1 MSDLLNRVVLPVAS
15 DDDAEATARALDG
28 HEFGSMLAVH
38 VVEKAG
44 GAPDKAG
51 VEQREAAAEEA
62 FAILESHLGDADL
75 DTEIRYDTDVADA
88 IFAAA
93 DEFDASAIVITPR
106 GGSRWIQ
113 LLTGDVALSLV
124 TETDRPVVVLPDV
137 PHPDGGEPAADAT
150 DGSEPAADATDGS
163 EPADDATGESAH
175 DTGGSESE

>member
-1 MSDLLNRVVLPVAS
+1 MSDLLDRVVLPIAN

-28 HEFGSMLAVH
+28 HEFGSVLAVH

-51 VEQREAAAEEA
+51 VEQREEVAEEA
-62 FAILESHLGDADL
+62 FGVLEAYFGDGVDL

-93 DEFDASAIVITPR
+93 DDYGATAIVITPR
-106 GGSRWIQ
+106 GGSRWVQ

-137 PHPDGGEPAADAT
+137 GDGDETADGGSRDTEANAGGAD
-150 DGSEPAADATDGS
+150 SE
-163 EPADDATGESAH
+163 
-175 DTGGSESE
+175 